1 MTTSNVNPAE
11 DTDRNTKWVPHIK
24 FLTIYSD
31 YNANL
36 HERKRR
42 GEGGG
47 VMLEEKN
54 QKQKQSGMKK
64 KKKDGY

>member
-36 HERKRR
+36 HEKKK
-42 GEGGG
+42 GGGGG

>member
-36 HERKRR
+36 HEKKK
-42 GEGGG
+42 GGGG